1 MKAFSRAPLALLLA
15 TFTLPAAAQPM
26 KPAPTAPSASG
37 GAIVGTNPKAPPG
50 AVKAQIQ
57 DARVLEGVTKDPWQM
72 ERLGVAAVEKKEL
85 GRAREFFEESWKL
98 GELPT
103 APYNL
108 ACLDARE
115 GKPDAA
121 FRQLDRAIAAGFD
134 DEASLAKDPDLAPL
148 RGRPEFGRIVEGAK
162 KNRAAGDAAVVAEG
176 LFVSP
181 GGAPKAILIL
191 LHEVNSDP
199 MSVAGPFMGEAKARG
214 LFVAAPRGPSR
225 SGMKRFGWGS
235 SDRAVDA
242 LKRVMAESRRRVGN
256 IPLPIVVVGA
266 GRGGKLGLEVAAR
279 NPGFCSAVGSVGGIF
294 DPGPAGAAAVTGLKG
309 IPVFLGVSSGAP
321 PELYKA
327 MQHGRENLEK
337 LGVRLKW
344 GEWPGSGEGL
354 PTNAGAAAKQIL
366 EALVPGRG
374 GSAAPAP
381 PRSSAPPPE
390 KKS

>member
-1 MKAFSRAPLALLLA
+1 MKASLRAPLALLLA
-15 TFTLPAAAQPM
+15 TFTLPVAAQATR
-26 KPAPTAPSASG
+26 PAPTSPAAPGRAE
-37 GAIVGTNPKAPPG
+37 VGINPQAPPG
-50 AVKAQIQ
+50 AVPAQMQ
-57 DARVLEGVTKDPWQM
+57 DARILEGISKDPWQM

-85 GRAREFFEESWKL
+85 GKAREFFEESWKL

-115 GKPDAA
+115 GKPDQA

-134 DEASLAKDPDLAPL
+134 DEATLARDSDLAPL
-148 RGRPEFGRIVEGAK
+148 RGRPEFARIVEGAR
-162 KNRAAGDAAVVAEG
+162 KNRAAGDAAVIAEG
-176 LFVSP
+176 LFISP
-181 GGAPKAILIL
+181 GGAPKAILVL

-199 MSVAGPFMGEAKARG
+199 MTIAGPFMGDAKARG
-214 LFVAAPRGPSR
+214 LYVAAPRGPTR

-235 SDRAVDA
+235 ADRALDA
-242 LKRVMAESRRRVGN
+242 LKRVIAESRRRVGN

-279 NPGFCSAVGSVGGIF
+279 TPGLFAAVGSVGGIF
-294 DPGPAGAAAVTGLKG
+294 DPGPGGAASVAGLKG
-309 IPVFLGVSSGAP
+309 VPVFLGVSTGAP

-327 MQHGRENLEK
+327 MQRGRENMEK

-354 PTNAGAAAKQIL
+354 PTNAAAAAKEIL
-366 EALVPGRG
+366 ESLVPGRG
-374 GSAAPAP
+374 SSTAAAP
-381 PRSSAPPPE
+381 R
-390 KKS
+390 KSGR

>member
-1 MKAFSRAPLALLLA
+1 MKAFFRVPLALLLV
-15 TFTLPAAAQPM
+15 TITLPAAAQATR
-26 KPAPTAPSASG
+26 PAPTAPAAPG
-37 GAIVGTNPKAPPG
+37 KAVVGTNPQAPPG
-50 AVKAQIQ
+50 AVPAQMQ
-57 DARVLEGVTKDPWQM
+57 DARVLEGITKDPWQM
-72 ERLGVAAVEKKEL
+72 ERLGVAAVEKNEL
-85 GRAREFFEESWKL
+85 GKAREFFEQSWKL

-115 GKPDAA
+115 GKLDQA

-134 DEASLAKDPDLAPL
+134 DEATLAKDSDLASL
-148 RGRPEFGRIVEGAK
+148 RGRPEFARILEGAK
-162 KNRAAGDAAVVAEG
+162 KNRAAGDAAVVTEG

-181 GGAPKAILIL
+181 GSAPKAILIL

-214 LFVAAPRGPSR
+214 LYVVAPRGPTR

-235 SDRAVDA
+235 SDRALDA
-242 LKRVMAESRRRVGN
+242 LKRTMAESRRRVGN
-256 IPLPIVVVGA
+256 LPLPVVVVGA

-279 NPGFCSAVGSVGGIF
+279 TPGLFSAVGSIGGIF
-294 DPGPAGAAAVTGLKG
+294 DPGPAGATAVAGLKG
-309 IPVFLGVSSGAP
+309 VPVFLGVAAGAP

-327 MQHGRENLEK
+327 MQRGRENMEK

-354 PTNAGAAAKQIL
+354 PTNAAAAAKEIL
-366 EALVPGRG
+366 DALVP
-374 GSAAPAP
+374 
-381 PRSSAPPPE
+381 
-390 KKS
+390 

>member
-1 MKAFSRAPLALLLA
+1 MKASLRAPLALLLA
-15 TFTLPAAAQPM
+15 TFTLPAAANATR
-26 KPAPTAPSASG
+26 PAPTPPSKSG
-37 GAIVGTNPKAPPG
+37 PAVVGANPQAPPG

-57 DARVLEGVTKDPWQM
+57 DPRVLEAVSKDPWQM

-85 GRAREFFEESWKL
+85 GKAREFFEESWKL

-121 FRQLDRAIAAGFD
+121 FRNLDRAIAAGFD
-134 DEASLAKDPDLAPL
+134 DEATLGRDTDLASL
-148 RGRPEFGRIVEGAK
+148 RARPEFARIVEGAK
-162 KNRAAGDAAVVAEG
+162 KNRAAGDAAVIEEG

-181 GGAPKAILIL
+181 GAAPKGILIL

-199 MSVAGPFMGEAKARG
+199 MTIAGPFMGEAKARG

-225 SGMKRFGWGS
+225 SGMKRFGWS
-235 SDRAVDA
+235 SADRAVDA
-242 LKRVMAESRRRVGN
+242 LKRAMVETRRRIGN

-279 NPGFCSAVGSVGGIF
+279 TPGLFSAVGSVGGIF
-294 DPGPAGAAAVTGLKG
+294 DPGAAGASAVAGLKG
-309 IPVFLGVSSGAP
+309 VPVFLGVSKGAP

-327 MQHGRENLEK
+327 MQRGRETLEK
-337 LGVRLKW
+337 LGIRLKW
-344 GEWPGSGEGL
+344 GEWPGTGEGL
-354 PTNAGAAAKQIL
+354 PTNAAAAAREIL
-366 EALVPGRG
+366 DALVPARG
-374 GSAAPAP
+374 AAAAPAP
-381 PRSSAPPPE
+381 G
-390 KKS
+390 KSGK